1 MYITDENGV
10 RRRWVMSEKYCNQH
24 GRMNPCIVCDEG
36 YLVEGIRKSDER
48 IRELKQKLAAA
59 ESKIAETEALPDWAK
74 VGDGTL
80 HSAIDY
86 WYERATVAE
95 YRLAAAESI
104 KQQLARFFHDA
115 IELSFD
121 GRDFDGG
128 EMQER
133 ALGLG
138 LIVETTPPGGEIGTW
153 YEIAPGVESE

>member
-1 MYITDENGV
+1 MNSCERLKNRAMQKI
-10 RRRWVMSEKYCNQH
+10 SEQNK
-24 GRMNPCIVCDEG
+24 
-36 YLVEGIRKSDER
+36 R
-48 IRELKQKLAAA
+48 IAELEQRLAAA

-104 KQQLARFFHDA
+104 KQQLARFFHNA

-138 LIVETTPPGGEIGTW
+138 LIVETTPPDGEIGTW
-153 YEIAPGVESE
+153 YEIAPGVSDE